1 MTAYMWTGAYKVLP
15 EVPTVTGTVEKDVAF
30 IAPIIGTKT
39 AVSDHRSSQEST
51 VALRNLVA
59 QARVGGLLGG
69 KAGLVYAHMGDG
81 FSGLAPLESSSTPHH
96 VDMSRVALACLPTR
110 YRRVTHAV
118 PTRY

>member
-51 VALRNLVA
+51 VALRNL
-59 QARVGGLLGG
+59 L
-69 KAGLVYAHMGDG
+69 
-81 FSGLAPLESSSTPHH
+81 STPLHT
-96 VDMSRVALACLPTR
+96 SLLTPPAPRCCATCCAGATTC
-110 YRRVTHAV
+110 AWC
-118 PTRY
+118 